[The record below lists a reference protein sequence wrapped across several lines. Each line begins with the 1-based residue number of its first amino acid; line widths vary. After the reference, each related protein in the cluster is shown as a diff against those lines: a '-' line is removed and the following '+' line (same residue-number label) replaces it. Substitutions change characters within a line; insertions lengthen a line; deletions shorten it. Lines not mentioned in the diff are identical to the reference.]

1 MDQQIVEKFGN
12 LFSNLKDTLKE
23 PSYAGSK
30 KLATELTRVSAFL
43 DVPEFIFIG
52 EFFECLFIN
61 LRGIVLDERIR
72 VQLNDQILSLINEL
86 ENNSPPF
93 DEKFKL
99 NLFDKLVKLRSD
111 ATKIQVK
118 YLTKEKR
125 SRLEDFLK

>member
-1 MDQQIVEKFGN
+1 MDQGIVEKFGN

-23 PSYAGSK
+23 PNYVGSA
-30 KLATELTRVSAFL
+30 KLSTDLTRVSAFL

-52 EFFECLFIN
+52 EFFEWLFIN

-86 ENNSPPF
+86 ENANPPF

-99 NLFDKLVKLRSD
+99 NLFDKMVKLRSN
-111 ATKIQVK
+111 ATRIQVK
-118 YLTKEKR
+118 YLTQQKR
-125 SRLEDFLK
+125 PSLEDFIK